1 MNDYYT
7 ERRQNRELEEL
18 RDQMSQAAS
27 EASTLRFRLSQVQ
40 GSMETRLERLTTA
53 FNAFVELSDI
63 RYDLIGFADA
73 AEIRRHAGQVL
84 AALASGETPAA
95 TQHDVPEY
103 WLGLAVEAIRGLADG
118 VPEQTALAEAMRR
131 DELRTSVFLC
141 LALAALGRR
150 NEVRTEW
157 LEIAFGKVSAD
168 GTITRVQ
175 RALWTTAARGG
186 FGIEGQNAII
196 NKLKL
201 PSTAATQRWAGKIV
215 ERAEKVAVTAPAFK
229 EIANQ
234 AKARADLTR
243 LRSAV
248 EAITGDTS
256 VLEPDRA
263 LAYAAG
269 DQPAQ
274 DSAAVSSPAQGGA
287 AQGGAARGNTA
298 RGSAA
303 KGGSTSA
310 GTAQGSL
317 DPDSTSAVLRLLI
330 SEGSAPEREPLAR
343 VAELRAQLT
352 DGNAPGGGAL
362 DDQAGAIDKLLEAD
376 LANADQP
383 HLAAAALRIVSPG
396 VLADAETLAQAASQ
410 PTPGQVSAEIEW
422 RPVTLLTDGPE
433 RLSLASAE
441 AAIAATVQPLSARD
455 LRGPIAAAVVGL
467 VVAVGLG
474 LTHPLWIAV
483 GLVIIG
489 FGGYGYLTA
498 RQKRGA
504 EQADTATRI
513 TRLRSDSAEAS
524 AQLAAYQGQDS
535 ERAAAVAAD
544 LEELR
549 KRLTV

>member
-95 TQHDVPEY
+95 SERDVPAY
-103 WLGLAVEAIRGLADG
+103 WLGPAVEAIRGLAGG
-118 VPEQTALAEAMRR
+118 VPEQTVLAEAMKR

-157 LEIAFGKVSAD
+157 LEIAFGKMSAD
-168 GTITRVQ
+168 GTTTRVQ

-201 PSTAATQRWAGKIV
+201 PSTAATQRWAGKIQ
-215 ERAEKVAVTAPAFK
+215 ERADKVAVTAPAFK
-229 EIANQ
+229 EIVNQ

-243 LRSAV
+243 LRTAV
-248 EAITGDTS
+248 EDITGDTS

-269 DQPAQ
+269 DKTTP
-274 DSAAVSSPAQGGA
+274 DSAAPGSPAPE
-287 AQGGAARGNTA
+287 RT
-298 RGSAA
+298 
-303 KGGSTSA
+303 
-310 GTAQGSL
+310 

-330 SEGSAPEREPLAR
+330 SEGSDPEREPLAR

-352 DGNAPGGGAL
+352 NGSAPGGGAL

-376 LANADQP
+376 LANAEQP
-383 HLAAAALRIVSPG
+383 HLAAAALRIVSAG
-396 VLADAETLAQAASQ
+396 VLADAEVLAQTASL
-410 PTPGQVSAEIEW
+410 PTPAQVSAEVEW

-433 RLSLASAE
+433 RLSLAAAE

-455 LRGPIAAAVVGL
+455 LRGPIAAVIVGL

-498 RQKRGA
+498 RQKRGV
-504 EQADTATRI
+504 ELADTLTRI
-513 TRLRSDSAEAS
+513 TRLKSDSTQAA
-524 AQLAAYQGQDS
+524 AQLAAYKGQDG

-549 KRLTV
+549 KRLTA